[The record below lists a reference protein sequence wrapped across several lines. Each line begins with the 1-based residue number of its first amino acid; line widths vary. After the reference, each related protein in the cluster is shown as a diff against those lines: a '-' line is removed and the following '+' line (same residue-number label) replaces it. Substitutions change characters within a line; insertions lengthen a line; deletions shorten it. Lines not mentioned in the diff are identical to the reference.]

1 MNKLQLSI
9 STNIEKELPEAIIFN
24 FDEIKKEL
32 SLALKKYQNL
42 VVTEDAITEAKATRA
57 DLNRLKKAIND
68 GRIQVGK
75 QWNKPYDEFKK
86 KCDELIGMI
95 DDPTAEIDKQI
106 KEFEEFQKAEKKA
119 DLMLVYSEYIGDIA
133 PLISFE
139 KLFDPKW
146 LNKSVSLQNAS
157 QELMDK
163 IFEAQK
169 DIKIIVEMKTECESV
184 MIDKY
189 AQTLSMSEALA
200 EKTRFEE
207 SQKQIQKLKNEI
219 KDIIFPNVP
228 EEEILFYNAPVEEE
242 ETKEIAVVFFNTTK
256 AFRLDMK
263 AITTKHNI
271 KYRGIREWQ

>member
-228 EEEILFYNAPVEEE
+228 EEEILSIMRQSRKKKQRKSLWCSL
-242 ETKEIAVVFFNTTK
+242 TQQ
-256 AFRLDMK
+256 RLSDW
-263 AITTKHNI
+263 I
-271 KYRGIREWQ
+271 

>member
-9 STNIEKELPEAIIFN
+9 STNIEKELPQAIIFN

-119 DLMLVYSEYIGDIA
+119 DLMLVYSE
-133 PLISFE
+133 
-139 KLFDPKW
+139 
-146 LNKSVSLQNAS
+146 
-157 QELMDK
+157 
-163 IFEAQK
+163 
-169 DIKIIVEMKTECESV
+169 
-184 MIDKY
+184 
-189 AQTLSMSEALA
+189 
-200 EKTRFEE
+200 
-207 SQKQIQKLKNEI
+207 
-219 KDIIFPNVP
+219 
-228 EEEILFYNAPVEEE
+228 
-242 ETKEIAVVFFNTTK
+242 
-256 AFRLDMK
+256 
-263 AITTKHNI
+263 
-271 KYRGIREWQ
+271 